1 MTMPGNPSRRRELGR
16 TLSRIS
22 RAGVRQTLAGHG
34 DAAPPAR
41 PAYRIGITGAPGAG
55 KSTLIAR
62 LAARRLER
70 TVGEVAVL
78 AIDPTS
84 PISQGSIL
92 GDRVRMDAIAGDPRI
107 FIRSLP
113 SRGSHDGLADNLPD
127 LLLALDRYGFDEALV
142 ETVGVGQAEHAVR
155 SLVDTVVLVLHPESG
170 DSVQAMKAGILEIA
184 DIYVVNKADLPG
196 ARKTA
201 AEIRAI
207 TRRVGEGGD
216 WTPPVVL
223 CAQGDDAGLAELDE
237 AVERH
242 RARAA
247 ECRDAGAIR
256 LARARH
262 HAQALL
268 SRRAAELVEEAD
280 PALFDGPLERVY
292 HQVLRRWADDL
303 GGK

>member
-1 MTMPGNPSRRRELGR
+1 MSMAGSPSRRRELSR

-22 RAGVRQTLAGHG
+22 RAGVTQTLAGHG

-62 LAARRLER
+62 FAARRLER
-70 TVGEVAVL
+70 TAGEVAVL

-84 PISQGSIL
+84 PITHGSIL
-92 GDRVRMDAIAGDPRI
+92 GDRVRMDAIAGDPRLY
-107 FIRSLP
+107 IRSLP

-155 SLVDTVVLVLHPESG
+155 TLVDTVVLVLHPESG

-201 AEIRAI
+201 AEIRAV
-207 TRRVGEGGD
+207 TRRVGDGGA
-216 WTPPVVL
+216 WTPPVIL
-223 CAQGDDAGLAELDE
+223 CTQGDDAGLTELDE

-242 RARAA
+242 RAWAA
-247 ECRDAGAIR
+247 ERRDAGAVR

-268 SRRAAELVEEAD
+268 SRRAAELIEESD
-280 PALFDGPLERVY
+280 PALFDGPLEPIY
-292 HQVLRRWADDL
+292 HRILRRLADDL